1 MHNINI
7 QYLTN
12 GRKTFDLKTNEIYR
26 KESQIFLEEQCSN
39 VYAPD
44 NILTSVENMNDF
56 LNRIPKDKIDIIIY
70 QSITFADAEFIHK
83 VVNSFSQPVI
93 VWSVREPVVGQRLM
107 LNSLTGGNST
117 CHALRSYKRFYHF
130 VFGNP
135 NEKNVLK
142 QLESY
147 FRTEE
152 QVKKISQLTIG
163 VIGEHPPGFYFCST
177 NESKLKS
184 KTGVNIH
191 KIDLLDS
198 LNKCLHISEK
208 ESLPIISEIENQIVG
223 VDIGADEVKKFA
235 KFATYIKSYIE
246 KNNVNALAIRNWPEF
261 FTEFGAAAGDTS
273 ISYFTENGIPSA
285 NESDIH
291 GALSMYILQEIGEGP
306 PFLGDLVH
314 LNDENNSVTFW
325 HDGAGAFSLANPKTG
340 AVAGVHPNRKLGL
353 SMDFGLKSGEVTIA
367 RFSEINNE
375 GD

>member
-1 MHNINI
+1 
-7 QYLTN
+7 
-12 GRKTFDLKTNEIYR
+12 
-26 KESQIFLEEQCSN
+26 
-39 VYAPD
+39 
-44 NILTSVENMNDF
+44 
-56 LNRIPKDKIDIIIY
+56 
-70 QSITFADAEFIHK
+70 
-83 VVNSFSQPVI
+83 
-93 VWSVREPVVGQRLM
+93 VVGQRLM

-135 NEKNVLK
+135 DEKNVLK

-325 HDGAGAFSLANPKTG
+325 HDGSGAFSLANPKTG
-340 AVAGVHPNRKLGL
+340 AVAGVNPNRKLGL

-375 GD
+375 GDYQLLIMKGEALDTPQQFTGTSVEVRLENNAKNIVSSLMKKGFEPHYALVYADVAEEVAKIGERLGLEVIRYY